1 VTEEGAINDFTV
13 RDPDFAKRIQNSF
26 DAQGVMEH
34 IGALM
39 MSVRPGY
46 CEIELPYSD
55 EVSQQH
61 GFFHGGII
69 STIADSAA
77 GYAASSLMDAE
88 DGVLTVE
95 YKINFMAPAYGD
107 RALARGQVMRA
118 GRTLTV
124 TRAEVSVF
132 KDGHETVCATMQ
144 QTIMRITGRSEIAG

>member
-1 VTEEGAINDFTV
+1 MTEEGAINDFTV
-13 RDPDFAKRIQNSF
+13 LDPDFAKRIQNSF
-26 DAQGVMEH
+26 DAQGVMGH

-69 STIADSAA
+69 STIADTAA

-95 YKINFMAPAYGD
+95 YKINFMAPADGD
-107 RALARGQVMRA
+107 RALARGQVLRP

-124 TRAEVSVF
+124 TRAEVSVI
-132 KDGHETVCATMQ
+132 KDGQETICAVLQ
-144 QTIMRITGRSEIAG
+144 QTMMRIVERSDIAG

>member
-1 VTEEGAINDFTV
+1 MTEEGAINDFTV

-26 DAQGVMEH
+26 DAQGVMGH

-46 CEIELPYSD
+46 CEIELPYS
-55 EVSQQH
+55 QQH
-61 GFFHGGII
+61 GVFHGGII
-69 STIADSAA
+69 STIADTAA

-95 YKINFMAPAYGD
+95 YKINFMAPADGD
-107 RALARGQVMRA
+107 RALARGQVLRP

-124 TRAEVSVF
+124 TRAEVSVI
-132 KDGHETVCATMQ
+132 KDGQETICAVLQ
-144 QTIMRITGRSEIAG
+144 QTMMRIVERSDIAG